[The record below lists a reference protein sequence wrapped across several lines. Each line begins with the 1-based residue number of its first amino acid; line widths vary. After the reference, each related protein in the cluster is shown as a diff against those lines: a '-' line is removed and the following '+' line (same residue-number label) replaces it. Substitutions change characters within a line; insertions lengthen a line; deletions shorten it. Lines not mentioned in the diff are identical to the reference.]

1 MKTVLVTSYLTR
13 SGGGIAAALEAL
25 SGTLLATG
33 TDVHV
38 VALDDGRRATD
49 PSDWSGGP
57 YSALPIRG
65 PTALGYAPKMLHRLQ
80 ELNASI
86 AHTHG
91 MWTYPS
97 RTVSEWSSRT
107 GRPYVLSPHGM
118 LDPWA
123 LHNARWKKTIAAWLY
138 ENAHLRRASCLHA
151 LCEAEA
157 QAMRRFGLTNP
168 MCIIPNGVALPPAEP
183 RDNQLPWNHIIH
195 GDANVMLF
203 LGRLH
208 PKKNLL
214 SLLDAWSKAA
224 DEQWHLVIAGW
235 DQGDHQKRLKAA
247 IDRHRLNKRV
257 HILGPLFGR
266 DKDLALRHAH
276 AFVLP
281 SLSEGLPMAVLEAWS
296 YGLPVLMTEACNL
309 PQGFQV
315 SAAARLAPDPGDMAH
330 DLGSFLNLGRSH
342 LKEMGRNG
350 RRLVETHFSWSHVAR
365 EMLAVYD
372 WLVNNGERPS
382 TVRTI

>member
-1 MKTVLVTSYLTR
+1 MKAALVTSYLTR
-13 SGGGIAAALEAL
+13 SGGGVSAAVEAL
-25 SGTLLATG
+25 SGNLFATG

-38 VALDDGRRATD
+38 VGIKDGYCGA
-49 PSDWSGGP
+49 SHGDWSGSS
-57 YSALPIRG
+57 YSALPVRG
-65 PTALGYAPKMLHRLQ
+65 PGALGYAPDMLHRLHD
-80 ELNASI
+80 LAPSI

-97 RTVSEWSSRT
+97 RAVSKWASHTRL
-107 GRPYVLSPHGM
+107 PYIVSPHGM

-123 LHNARWKKTIAAWLY
+123 LHNARWKKKIAGWLY

-157 QAMRRFGLTNP
+157 QAFRHVGLTNP
-168 MCIIPNGVALPPAEP
+168 ICVIPNGVTLPPAGLNDIP
-183 RDNQLPWNHIIH
+183 PPWNHIIQD
-195 GDANVMLF
+195 DANVMLF

-214 SLLDAWSKAA
+214 SLLGAWSTARNE
-224 DEQWHLVIAGW
+224 DWHLVIAGW
-235 DQGDHQKRLKAA
+235 DQKNHQKHLEAG
-247 IDRHRLNKRV
+247 IDRYGLDKRV

-266 DKDLALRHAH
+266 DKGLALRHAR

-281 SLSEGLPMAVLEAWS
+281 SLSEGLPMTILEAWS

-309 PQGFQV
+309 PLGFRA
-315 SAAARLAPDPGDMAH
+315 SAAARLALDPGQMAH
-330 DLGSFLNLGRSH
+330 DLDCFLHLDRSR
-342 LKEMGRNG
+342 LAEMGRNG
-350 RRLVETHFSWSHVAR
+350 RWLVETHFSWTNVAR
-365 EMLAVYD
+365 EMRAVYE
-372 WLVNNGERPS
+372 WLVNNGAQPP